1 VQRLAGLITDSTR
14 EAILTKVQK
23 LAEQGMKAT
32 EIASALKETF
42 TGWKESR
49 GKLIAITETTLA
61 SNTGGLEVFRA
72 AGVKEKQWVT
82 QLDTSVRHTH
92 KNAHGQTK
100 NLDEKFEVGG
110 HAWPTQATRMGRKL
124 RRLIAGAELRRSG
137 ERIRSGR
144 KSLPVY

>member
-1 VQRLAGLITDSTR
+1 
-14 EAILTKVQK
+14 
-23 LAEQGMKAT
+23 MKAT

-110 HAWPTQATRMGRKL
+110 HSLAYPGDPDGPEIETVNCRCRVAPVR
-124 RRLIAGAELRRSG
+124 G
-137 ERIRSGR
+137 ED
-144 KSLPVY
+144 